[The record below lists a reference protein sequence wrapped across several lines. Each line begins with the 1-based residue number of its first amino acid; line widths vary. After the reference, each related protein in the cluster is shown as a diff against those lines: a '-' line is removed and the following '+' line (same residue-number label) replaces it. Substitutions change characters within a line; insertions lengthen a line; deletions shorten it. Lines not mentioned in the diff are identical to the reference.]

1 VIFRCFPLT
10 KLLQE
15 RRKTDTYICR
25 FRYGRLSRTVL
36 SLLLPILPIL
46 PALAQD
52 EESVVSPD
60 EPAVVETIER
70 LTPDEPAVVETIER
84 LTPDEPAVV
93 ERIERMA
100 PVLYESDKLRDP
112 FLHLTPPKT
121 SAVKAED
128 EEVPRGAPPAGIEGT
143 YIANAGFEGIVV
155 RSGDRRV
162 AIIRSSDNRAFLL
175 REGDRLFDGYI
186 KTIEFESGSVVFVRE
201 TLMRSGIIQTQ
212 EVTKRL
218 REL

>member
-1 VIFRCFPLT
+1 VIFRCFSST

-15 RRKTDTYICR
+15 RRQTDTYICR
-25 FRYGRLSRTVL
+25 FRYGRLSLTVL
-36 SLLLPILPIL
+36 SLLLPILPLL
-46 PALAQD
+46 PALAQE
-52 EESVVSPD
+52 EESAAIPD

-70 LTPDEPAVVETIER
+70 LTPDEPAVIEKIER
-84 LTPDEPAVV
+84 L
-93 ERIERMA
+93 A

-112 FLHLTPPKT
+112 FLHLAPPKIT
-121 SAVKAED
+121 EVKPED
-128 EEVPRGAPPAGIEGT
+128 EEVPRGDPPAGIEGT

-186 KTIEFESGSVVFVRE
+186 KTIEFDSGSVVFVRE

-212 EVTKRL
+212 EVIKRL
-218 REL
+218 RES